1 MAFMQSNNG
10 FNNFN
15 NNGGN
20 SNGERKSFPIGRVY
34 TPDAQVDIGYY
45 VSNSATW
52 VTISA
57 KQSIGTNPSSGSTSY
72 EQTHPQQLP
81 SVMLSAEFATALLDI
96 TADFSKTSTL
106 NFKLNLGGPQH
117 SSLTVVGSPSAVKIT
132 LAGDRGERTATF
144 EAIPVGNNENSFASW
159 KLFLKHV
166 ANAYKK
172 ALTHKMS
179 PEDAAM
185 ATGSS
190 NESDDEAPF

>member
-1 MAFMQSNNG
+1 MAFMQSNG
-10 FNNFN
+10 FNNNFN

-20 SNGERKSFPIGRVY
+20 GNGERKSFPIGRIY
-34 TPDAQVDIGYY
+34 AADAQVDIGYY

-52 VTISA
+52 VTISV
-57 KQSIGTNPSSGSTSY
+57 KQSIGTNPANGSTSY

-96 TADFSKTSTL
+96 TADASKTSTL

-117 SSLTVVGSPSAVKIT
+117 SSLTVVGSPSSVKIT

-144 EAIPVGNNENSFASW
+144 EAIPVGNENSFASW

-166 ANAYKK
+166 AAAYKK

-179 PEDAAM
+179 AEDAVAS
-185 ATGSS
+185 AIAL
-190 NESDDEAPF
+190 N

>member
-1 MAFMQSNNG
+1 
-10 FNNFN
+10 
-15 NNGGN
+15 
-20 SNGERKSFPIGRVY
+20 
-34 TPDAQVDIGYY
+34 
-45 VSNSATW
+45 
-52 VTISA
+52 
-57 KQSIGTNPSSGSTSY
+57 
-72 EQTHPQQLP
+72 
-81 SVMLSAEFATALLDI
+81 MLSAEFATALLDI
-96 TADFSKTSTL
+96 TADASKTSTL

-117 SSLTVVGSPSAVKIT
+117 SSMTIVGSPSAVKIT

>member
-20 SNGERKSFPIGRVY
+20 GNGERKSFPIGRVY
-34 TPDAQVDIGYY
+34 AADAQVDVGYY

-52 VTISA
+52 TTVSV
-57 KQSIGTNPSSGSTSY
+57 KQSIGTNPSTGSASY

-81 SVMLSAEFATALLDI
+81 SVMLSAEFATAFLDA
-96 TADFSKTSTL
+96 TADDSKTSTL

-117 SSLTVVGSPSAVKIT
+117 SSLTVIGSPSSVKIT
-132 LAGDRGERTATF
+132 LAGDRGERSATF
-144 EAIPVGNNENSFASW
+144 EAIPLGDYNSFASW
-159 KLFLKHV
+159 KLLRQYV
-166 ANAYKK
+166 QAAYKK
-172 ALTHKMS
+172 SLTHKMS
-179 PEDAAM
+179 AEDAAL